1 MDDIQKLIERFNA
14 RTATRAER
22 EKLMELL
29 QSGVYD
35 DIVGDALYQQ
45 LLDELEGFDDSEISA
60 GERRAARPLFEQSR
74 ARLLDHVRTSGG
86 SNSAEQRSISV
97 GPRLL
102 LWPWLAAAA
111 LTLVI
116 GTALFLYVR
125 RPVGLPTT
133 AHAFVVE
140 AQTYQGKQFIH
151 LPDGSTVI
159 LNAGSELRYD
169 STFGLESRDV
179 MLTGE
184 AFFDI
189 QHDEARPFRVWS
201 GAVYTYV
208 LGTAFNVKAYPD
220 QPEII
225 VTVARGK
232 VKVCEAQRELGVVM
246 PQQQLAVHR
255 ATLQA
260 EPAGPSDTEDLA
272 WKDDFLIF
280 DNTTMADV
288 AEAIG
293 KRFGVTVRVT
303 DPIRDCRINAAFMND
318 EDLEHILVVTSK
330 VLHGAYVQH
339 DNTITISG
347 SCR

>member
-1 MDDIQKLIERFNA
+1 MDDIQELIKRFNA
-14 RTATRAER
+14 RTASRAER

-29 QSGVYD
+29 RSGAYD

-45 LLDELEGFDDSEISA
+45 LFRELESFDDHDISA

-74 ARLLDHVRTSGG
+74 ERVLAHVQATDTNTSIRH
-86 SNSAEQRSISV
+86 SLPVRSRSI
-97 GPRLL
+97 GWR
-102 LWPWLAAAA
+102 WLAAAA
-111 LTLVI
+111 VTAITL

-125 RPVGLPTT
+125 RPAEPP
-133 AHAFVVE
+133 AI
-140 AQTYQGKQFIH
+140 AQAAVQGQVYRGKQFIH

-159 LNAGSELRYD
+159 LNADSELRYD
-169 STFGLESRDV
+169 STFGLATRDV
-179 MLTGE
+179 TLTGE

-189 QHDEARPFRVWS
+189 QHDDAKPFRVWS

-220 QPEII
+220 QPEIV

-232 VKVCEAQRELGVVM
+232 VKVCEARRDLGIVM
-246 PQQQLAVHR
+246 PQQQLAIHR

-260 EPAGPSDTEDLA
+260 EPAAAPDAKALA

-288 AEAIG
+288 ADAIG
-293 KRFGVTVRVT
+293 KRFGVTIRVT
-303 DPIRDCRINAAFMND
+303 DEIRDCRINAAFMND
-318 EDLEHILVVTSK
+318 EDLAHILTVTSK
-330 VLHGAYVQH
+330 VLRGSYVQH
-339 DNTITISG
+339 DKTITISG

>member
-14 RTATRAER
+14 RTASRAER
-22 EKLMELL
+22 EELMELL
-29 QSGVYD
+29 QSGAYD

-45 LLDELEGFDDSEISA
+45 LLNELDDFDDSEISA
-60 GERRAARPLFEQSR
+60 DERRAARPLFEQSR

-86 SNSAEQRSISV
+86 NSSSA

-102 LWPWLAAAA
+102 SWPWLAAAA
-111 LTLVI
+111 LTLIV
-116 GTALFLYVR
+116 GTALFLYVQ
-125 RPVGLPTT
+125 RPTDLPITGQ
-133 AHAFVVE
+133 AFVE

-169 STFGLESRDV
+169 STFGIESRDV

-260 EPAGPSDTEDLA
+260 EQAAVVDTEDLA

-288 AEAIG
+288 ADAIG

-318 EDLEHILVVTSK
+318 EDLEHILIVTSK

-339 DNTITISG
+339 DNMITISG

>member
-1 MDDIQKLIERFNA
+1 M
-14 RTATRAER
+14 
-22 EKLMELL
+22 
-29 QSGVYD
+29 
-35 DIVGDALYQQ
+35 
-45 LLDELEGFDDSEISA
+45 
-60 GERRAARPLFEQSR
+60 
-74 ARLLDHVRTSGG
+74 
-86 SNSAEQRSISV
+86 
-97 GPRLL
+97 
-102 LWPWLAAAA
+102 
-111 LTLVI
+111 TLVVGI
-116 GTALFLYVR
+116 ALFLYLR
-125 RPVGLPTT
+125 RPVELSTT
-133 AHAFVVE
+133 TQAFVE
-140 AQTYQGKQFIH
+140 AQTYHGKQFIH

-169 STFGLESRDV
+169 STFGLASRDV
-179 MLTGE
+179 TLTGE

-189 QHDEARPFRVWS
+189 KHDEAKPFRVWS

-260 EPAGPSDTEDLA
+260 EPAAASDTEDLA

-288 AEAIG
+288 ANAIG

-303 DPIRDCRINAAFMND
+303 DQIRDCRINAAFMND